1 MALLTCTWSLGFQ
14 YRWRRGAEAANS
26 LLLITTLSLGEKLIK
41 VGNHHSKDYLCH
53 RSWNNNRHKS
63 SEVKTETSFGFYL
76 SEKGTSSGLCFPPGF
91 FWAAGV
97 LVLLV
102 GGDSLG
108 RGKVRGEGQSKRKV
122 CYCNRAYEGV
132 KRRAVC
138 RSHARATWLTG
149 EVWTWASQAPPNPG
163 TPHLTSSASVIS
175 TTVSLY

>member
-108 RGKVRGEGQSKRKV
+108 WGRFGVRARVKGKCVIVTELMRESRGGQCVDRTLGLHDSQ
-122 CYCNRAYEGV
+122 E
-132 KRRAVC
+132 
-138 RSHARATWLTG
+138 RSEH
-149 EVWTWASQAPPNPG
+149 EPPRPPRTPG
-163 TPHLTSSASVIS
+163 PPTSPP
-175 TTVSLY
+175 LLL